1 MTRQNIII
9 DVFKGLR
16 REGYSVADAC
26 DGLAILGVQPHELP
40 AAVFVSE
47 LHDTEYQQYFQRGEK
62 AGHDA
67 QRVMT
72 DTDLAITRFQV
83 TRVADDL
90 ESAWYDAAYAKG
102 FLKGSEPPTVRT
114 WRSDPKLR
122 RATRRRE
129 W

>member
-1 MTRQNIII
+1 VTRQDIII

-16 REGYSVADAC
+16 REGYTVADAC
-26 DGLAILGVQPHELP
+26 RGLAMLGVEPHELP
-40 AAVFVSE
+40 AAVFISE
-47 LHDTEYQQYFQRGEK
+47 LHDTEYQQYFRRGEK
-62 AGHDA
+62 AGRDA

-72 DTDLAITRFQV
+72 ETDLVITRFQV

-102 FLKGSEPPTVRT
+102 FLKATEPPVWDGT
-114 WRSDPKLR
+114 WRRQPGVR
-122 RATRRRE
+122 RRRRE